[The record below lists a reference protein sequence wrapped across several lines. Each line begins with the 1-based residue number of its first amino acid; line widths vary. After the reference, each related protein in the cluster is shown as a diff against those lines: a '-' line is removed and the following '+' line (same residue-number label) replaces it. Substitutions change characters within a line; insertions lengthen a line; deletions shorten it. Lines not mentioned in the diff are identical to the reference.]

1 MITEDQNP
9 RDSGL
14 GVVKHTSSSRRQL
27 LAACGGLAVL
37 LLAGCVALA
46 PGPRTIEISEAKLA
60 ELINRQFPFNSRY
73 LELFDVSLSA
83 PQVRLMPNENRIG
96 TAFSYSLGSLLLGSR
111 SFQGQLDLSYGLR
124 FEPTDNTVRLSQ
136 VRVEGFEVPGVPQAY
151 ASRAN
156 RLGGLLAENL
166 LKDLVIHRLKPEDL
180 DIARGWGYQ
189 PGALDVVPGGLRL
202 QLDPV
207 KR

>member
-1 MITEDQNP
+1 MT
-9 RDSGL
+9 
-14 GVVKHTSSSRRQL
+14 HTTSRRHL
-27 LAACGGLAVL
+27 LATSGALAVL
-37 LLAGCVALA
+37 LLAGCAALA

-83 PQVRLMPNENRIG
+83 PRVRLMPDENRIG
-96 TAFSYSLGSLLLGSR
+96 TAFSYSLGSLLLGAR
-111 SFQGQLDLSYGLR
+111 PFQGQLDLSYGLR

-136 VRVEGFEVPGVPQAY
+136 VRVEGFEVPGVPPLY

-156 RLGGLLAENL
+156 RLGALLAESL

-180 DIARGWGYQ
+180 QAARGWGYQ
-189 PGALDVVPGGLRL
+189 PGALNVLPGGLRL

-207 KR
+207 PR

>member
-1 MITEDQNP
+1 MTHSI
-9 RDSGL
+9 L
-14 GVVKHTSSSRRQL
+14 RRHL
-27 LAACGGLAVL
+27 LAGSGTSAVL
-37 LLAGCVALA
+37 LLAGCAALA
-46 PGPRTIEISEAKLA
+46 PGPRTVEISEARLA

-83 PQVRLMPNENRIG
+83 PQVRLMPAENRIG
-96 TAFSYSLGSLLLGSR
+96 TAFSYSLGSLLLGAR
-111 SFQGQLDLSYGLR
+111 PFEGRLDLSYSLR
-124 FEPTDNTVRLSQ
+124 FDPTDNTVRLSQ

-189 PGALDVVPGGLRL
+189 PGALAVVPGGLRL